1 MNVDSFCFVEHT
13 DFALRLVR
21 CGNRKTPLRI
31 EDIKEVSTVDPS
43 AIPGV
48 VSAVFPTADA
58 GLVCSLRPRLQ
69 RLQLT
74 SSGEAK
80 QYPGG
85 TGVDAFLRLAA
96 DASANAAWVSATD
109 AGKGGEPTA
118 ASWLVAATSAEA
130 YQQALDGLTA
140 AQLKPALCT
149 SGVFTAG
156 AVAGNAAGAVVIL
169 EIGGEQSYAVV
180 ADRSGVRSVVPIGLN
195 RDRIAE
201 AVQTELGLKFRGSA
215 GKLFLNPDY
224 DFSET
229 GSKIA
234 ARIAEG
240 LKAELAPLLANRSGS
255 TELYCPTLP
264 AAQQWLTTQLAP
276 ALGLTPHVPD
286 LKGWCSAAG
295 VSFAP
300 GLEANLSP
308 AWLGALYSANSLAL
322 AGSSFA
328 TWQPAWRTLGSGV
341 AAPVAPAKPAP
352 APTPAPAPAK
362 PAVPPPAAKPATPPP
377 APAKAVVPPPAAKP
391 VQPPA
396 PAKPTP
402 PPAAAKPAPAPVPQK
417 KGQPAPAPAAK
428 PAPAPAPAPAK
439 PVAPSSSVGYST
451 KPEAAKPAS
460 PALAVKAAAATPTAT
475 PASGGAK
482 AGGGKQRMMLIGGA
496 AAVVVLLVGL
506 FLFQSGKKEEARL
519 AAEKQATEQR
529 LKAEQERVRLAEQKA
544 REEAEARQKTEQE
557 LAQKLAMSE
566 SARQQ
571 AEQEA
576 RAQAAARLAN
586 ARGTLEIATQPEGA
600 TITVGSLP
608 PRTSPATFADIRTGH
623 YPVVVKLPRY
633 EEVRFEVDVK
643 ENAVT
648 TPPMVTLVR
657 LVGTLEI
664 ASEPVGLDYEVRP
677 ANALMVSADAR
688 HTGRT
693 PAKLDDL
700 APGEY
705 TVTLTRDGWEP
716 YSENVTIERD
726 GTARVNWAVPT
737 GILKVTSTPAG
748 ATIRR
753 NGIQVGVS
761 PLSLKEQAPGPV
773 ELELSLADYL
783 KPVVVSGELAAGRTL
798 ELTARF
804 PADERVYAAGDVD
817 DEPKADDPKKI
828 MIPYYLTLE
837 KPRIDLELVVDRHGV
852 AHNVRVVRSSSP
864 DLPKPVI
871 SAVSGWQFKPAVR
884 QGRPV
889 NARMS
894 LSLAPSAFTAQMN

>member
-1 MNVDSFCFVEHT
+1 
-13 DFALRLVR
+13 VR

-31 EDIKEVSTVDPS
+31 EDIKEVNTVDAS
-43 AIPGV
+43 AIAAV

-74 SSGEAK
+74 SGGEAK

-85 TGVDAFLRLAA
+85 TGVDAFLRLTA
-96 DASANAAWVSATD
+96 DAATNAAWLSATD
-109 AGKGGEPTA
+109 AGKGGEPTTA
-118 ASWLVAATSAEA
+118 PWLVAATSTEA

-140 AQLKPALCT
+140 LQLKPALCT
-149 SGVFTAG
+149 GGVFTAG
-156 AVAGNAAGAVVIL
+156 AVAGSAAGAVVIL
-169 EIGGEQSYAVV
+169 EIGGEQSYALL
-180 ADRSGVRSVVPIGLN
+180 ADRSGVRGVVPIGLN

-229 GSKIA
+229 GGKIA
-234 ARIAEG
+234 ARLADG
-240 LKAELAPLLANRSGS
+240 LKAEIAPLLANRSGS
-255 TELYCPTLP
+255 TELYCSTLP
-264 AAQQWLTTQLAP
+264 AAQHWLTAQLAP

-286 LKGWCSAAG
+286 VKAWCSAAG

-300 GLEANLSP
+300 GIEATLSP
-308 AWLGALYSANSLAL
+308 AWLGALYSAHSLAL
-322 AGSSFA
+322 AGNTA
-328 TWQPAWRTLGSGV
+328 GTWQPAWRTLGSAV
-341 AAPVAPAKPAP
+341 AAPAASAKPAP

-362 PAVPPPAAKPATPPP
+362 PATPPPAAKPATPPP
-377 APAKAVVPPPAAKP
+377 APAKAAVVPPPAPKP

-396 PAKPTP
+396 PVKPTP
-402 PPAAAKPAPAPVPQK
+402 PPAPVKPVPAPVPPK

-428 PAPAPAPAPAK
+428 TPPAPAPVQAK
-439 PVAPSSSVGYST
+439 PAASSVGYST
-451 KPEAAKPAS
+451 KPEAAKS
-460 PALAVKAAAATPTAT
+460 PT
-475 PASGGAK
+475 PAAPAK
-482 AGGGKQRMMLIGGA
+482 PAPVTPSATTTSASDAKPRGGKKSMILIGA
-496 AAVVVLLVGL
+496 SVAVVVLVVGL
-506 FLFQSGKKEEARL
+506 FFYQSEKKEAARL

-529 LKAEQERVRLAEQKA
+529 LQAEQERVRLAEQKA
-544 REEAEARQKTEQE
+544 REEAEARQKTEQD
-557 LAQKLAMSE
+557 LAQRLAMSE

-586 ARGTLEIATQPEGA
+586 ARGTLEVSTEPAGA

-623 YPVVVKLPRY
+623 YAVVVKMPRY

-648 TPPMVTLVR
+648 TPPTVTLLR

-664 ASEPVGLDYEVRP
+664 ASEPAGVDYEVRP

-688 HTGRT
+688 QTGRT
-693 PAKLDDL
+693 PAKLEDL

-753 NGIQVGVS
+753 NGIQVGVA

-783 KPVVVSGELAAGRTL
+783 KPMVVSGELVGGRTL

-804 PADERVYAAGDVD
+804 PADERVYAAGEID

-828 MIPYYLTLE
+828 MIPYYLTIE
-837 KPRIDLELVVDRHGV
+837 KPRIDLELVVDRNGT

-871 SAVSGWQFKPAVR
+871 SAVSGWRFKPAVR

-894 LSLAPSAFTAQMN
+894 LSLSASAFTAQLN

>member
-1 MNVDSFCFVEHT
+1 MNVESFCFVEHT

-21 CGNRKTPLRI
+21 CGNRKTPLRV
-31 EDIKEVSTVDPS
+31 EDIKEVSTVDAA
-43 AIPGV
+43 AIAEV
-48 VSAVFPTADA
+48 VSAVFPAAAA
-58 GLVCSLRPRLQ
+58 GLVCSLRPRLH

-74 SSGEAK
+74 SAGEAK

-85 TGVDAFLRLAA
+85 TGVDAFLRLTAEAA
-96 DASANAAWVSATD
+96 TEAAWLSAAD
-109 AGKGGEPTA
+109 AGKGGEPTTA
-118 ASWLVAATSAEA
+118 PWLVAATSAEA
-130 YQQALDGLTA
+130 YQQALDGLA
-140 AQLKPALCT
+140 ALQLKPALCT
-149 SGVFTAG
+149 GGVFAAG
-156 AVAGNAAGAVVIL
+156 AVAGSAAGAVVIL
-169 EIGGEQSYAVV
+169 EIGGEQSYALL
-180 ADRSGVRSVVPIGLN
+180 ADRSGVRGVVPIGLN

-224 DFSET
+224 DFSDT
-229 GSKIA
+229 GGKIA
-234 ARIAEG
+234 ARIADG

-255 TELYCPTLP
+255 TELFCPTLP

-286 LKGWCSAAG
+286 VKAWCSAAG

-300 GLEANLSP
+300 GLDAALSP
-308 AWLGALYSANSLAL
+308 AWLGALYSANALAL
-322 AGSSFA
+322 AGNA
-328 TWQPAWRTLGSGV
+328 AGTWQPAWRTLGSGV
-341 AAPVAPAKPAP
+341 AAAAKPA

-362 PAVPPPAAKPATPPP
+362 PVTPPPAAKPATPPP
-377 APAKAVVPPPAAKP
+377 APAKAVVPPPAPKP

-396 PAKPTP
+396 PVKPTP
-402 PPAAAKPAPAPVPQK
+402 PPAPAKPVPVPLPPKKGQPVPVPAKASVAPAPVP
-417 KGQPAPAPAAK
+417 AK
-428 PAPAPAPAPAK
+428 PAA
-439 PVAPSSSVGYST
+439 SSVGYST
-451 KPEAAKPAS
+451 KPEAAKPSS
-460 PALAVKAAAATPTAT
+460 PAAPAKPTAT
-475 PASGGAK
+475 SSSAAPASAGGDAK
-482 AGGGKQRMMLIGGA
+482 ARAGKQRMILVGA
-496 AAVVVLLVGL
+496 SVAVVVLLVGL
-506 FLFQSGKKEEARL
+506 FFYQSEKKEAARL
-519 AAEKQATEQR
+519 AAEKQATELR

-544 REEAEARQKTEQE
+544 REEAEARQKTEQD

-571 AEQEA
+571 AEEEA

-586 ARGTLEIATQPEGA
+586 ARGTVEITTEPAGA
-600 TITVGSLP
+600 TITIGSLP

-633 EEVRFEVDVK
+633 EEVRLEVDVK
-643 ENAVT
+643 ENTVT
-648 TPPMVTLVR
+648 TVPTVTLLR

-664 ASEPVGLDYEVRP
+664 ASEPAGLDYEVRP
-677 ANALMVSADAR
+677 ANVLMVAPEAR
-688 HTGRT
+688 QTGRT

-705 TVTLTRDGWEP
+705 TVTLTRDGWDP

-726 GTARVNWAVPT
+726 GTARVTWAVPT

-753 NGIQVGVS
+753 KGIQIGVA

-783 KPVVVSGELAAGRTL
+783 KPVVVSGDLAGGRTL

-804 PADERVYAAGDVD
+804 PADERVYAASEVD

-828 MIPYYLTLE
+828 LIPYYLTLE
-837 KPRIDLELVVDRHGV
+837 KPRIELELVVDRTGK
-852 AHNVRVVRSSSP
+852 ANNVRVVQSSSP
-864 DLPKPVI
+864 DLPSPVI
-871 SAVSGWQFKPAVR
+871 SAVSGWQFRPAVR

-894 LSLAPSAFTAQMN
+894 LSLSPSAFSAQLN